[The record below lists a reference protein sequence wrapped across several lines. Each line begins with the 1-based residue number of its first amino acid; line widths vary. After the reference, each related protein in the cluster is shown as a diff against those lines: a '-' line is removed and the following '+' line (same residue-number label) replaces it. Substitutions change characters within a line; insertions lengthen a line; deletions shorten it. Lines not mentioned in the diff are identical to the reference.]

1 MRDWAISR
9 RRETTSGRRF
19 ASFTLSRSSTAVETL
34 AALVPPGPDE
44 RRNFHEIELAASAV
58 LPTIKEDIVSWNS
71 VSEFAYAPELEHL

>member
-9 RRETTSGRRF
+9 RRETTFGFKF

-44 RRNFHEIELAASAV
+44 RWNFHESERAASEV
-58 LPTIKEDIVSWNS
+58 LPTIRDDIVS
-71 VSEFAYAPELEHL
+71 